1 MNFKLLIDLII
12 VSFNL
17 YVSYNMVGLIDLGS
31 FDYYFVYVVFFVIRS
46 KLKFKII
53 FVKNI
58 SI

>member
-53 FVKNI
+53 FVKN
-58 SI
+58 